1 MAEVK
6 KREGFL
12 PFALPDIGEEEIAE
26 VVDTLRSNWITT
38 GPKTKKFEKEFAD
51 YIGVKHAIAVNSCTA
66 GLHLSLEVLNL
77 KPDDEVI
84 VPSFTFCATANVIV
98 HAGAKPIFADIDPV
112 SLCIDPV
119 SVEKL
124 ITPNTKAMMI
134 VHYGG
139 RPADMDRLTEIANK
153 HNITIIEDAAHAVY
167 TQYKGKLIGS
177 HGNLTSFSFYATKN
191 IATAEGGMITT
202 NDDELADK
210 LRVLSLHG
218 MSKNAWNRYSA
229 TGSWKY
235 DVIEAGFKYN
245 MTDIQASLGLHQL
258 AKLEK
263 MQDRRKHITQLYFN
277 GLKGVKGITLPD
289 MATLNPDD
297 VHACHLFPIRID
309 KKEFGYSRDE
319 MMELMKEYNIG
330 VSVHFI
336 PVHMHPYYRE
346 RYTKDLVLS
355 VTEQVFDQIMSLPL
369 YPTLSDEDALY
380 VIDTIKYLHN
390 KA

>member
-77 KPDDEVI
+77 KRDDEVI

-245 MTDIQASLGLHQL
+245 MTDIQASLGLRQL
-258 AKLEK
+258 AKLDK
-263 MQDRRKHITQLYFN
+263 MQARRKHITQLYLDGLQ
-277 GLKGVKGITLPD
+277 GLKGLVLPD
-289 MATLNPDD
+289 MKTLNHGD
-297 VHACHLFPIRID
+297 VHACHLFPILID
-309 KKEFGYSRDE
+309 KEGFGRSRDE

-346 RYTKDLVLS
+346 RYTKDLVLP

>member
-38 GPKTKKFEKEFAD
+38 GPKTKKFEQQFAE

-77 KPDDEVI
+77 KADDEVI

-98 HAGAKPIFADIDPV
+98 HAGAKPVFADIDPV

-124 ITPNTKAMMI
+124 ITPKTKAIMI

-139 RPADMDRLTEIANK
+139 RPADMDTLASIANK

-202 NDDELADK
+202 NDDKLADK

-258 AKLEK
+258 AKLDK
-263 MQDRRKHITQLYFN
+263 MQARRKYITQLYLD
-277 GLKGVKGITLPD
+277 GLKGIRGLALPD

-309 KKEFGYSRDE
+309 EKEFGHSRDE

-336 PVHMHPYYRE
+336 PVHMHPYYRD

-355 VTEQVFDQIMSLPL
+355 VTEKVFGQIMSLPL

-380 VIDTIKYLHN
+380 VIDVIKYLHN

>member
-1 MAEVK
+1 MAEFR
-6 KREGFL
+6 KRKEFL
-12 PFALPDIGEEEIAE
+12 PFALPDIGEEEITE
-26 VVDTLRSNWITT
+26 VIDTLRSNWITT
-38 GPKTKKFEKEFAD
+38 GPKTKKFEQQFAD

-66 GLHLSLEVLNL
+66 GLHLSLEVFDLQ
-77 KPDDEVI
+77 PDDEVI

-98 HAGAKPIFADIDPV
+98 HAGAKPVFAEIDPA
-112 SLCIDPV
+112 SLCIDPAH
-119 SVEKL
+119 VEKL
-124 ITPNTKAMMI
+124 ITPKTKAMMI
-134 VHYGG
+134 VHYAG
-139 RPADMDRLTEIANK
+139 RPADMDTLTQLAQK

-167 TQYKGKLIGS
+167 TQHKGKLIGS

-202 NDDELADK
+202 NDDELADR

-229 TGSWKY
+229 AGSWRY

-263 MQDRRKHITQLYFN
+263 MQARRRHITQLYMD
-277 GLKGVKGITLPD
+277 GLKGIKGLSLPD
-289 MATLNPDD
+289 WTSLNPDD
-297 VHACHLFPIRID
+297 IHACHLFTVRID
-309 KKEFGYSRDE
+309 KKLFGHSRDE
-319 MMELMKEYNIG
+319 LMELMKEYNIG

-346 RYTKDLVLS
+346 RYTKELTLP
-355 VTEQVFDQIMSLPL
+355 VTEAVFEQIMSLPL
-369 YPTLSDEDALY
+369 YPTLSDEDVLY
-380 VIDTIKYLHN
+380 IIDTIKYLHS